1 MVADTHLR
9 DGDRVAARRLLK
21 LAGPYLR
28 QGDRDGLAARLSEE
42 WSPECLA
49 LLLELDEPDVVETA
63 LVGLALIGDIAAAPA
78 IARCL
83 HHVDPDVANGAED
96 ALWSIWFRAGGPMA
110 RAALA
115 RIARSI
121 KAGETENVIPM
132 LTELIRAYPNYAEAH
147 HQRSQAYYLQGC
159 YEFALHD
166 ARRAV
171 ALNPLHFGA
180 RANEAHALAALGRP
194 REALDAY
201 QTVHRLHPTMPG
213 VREAID
219 HLRERL
225 SAVAV

>member
-1 MVADTHLR
+1 MAADTHLK
-9 DGDRVAARRLLK
+9 DEDRVAARQLLR

-28 QGDRDGLAARLSEE
+28 RRDHDGLAARLSEG
-42 WSPECLA
+42 WSPECLT
-49 LLLELDEPDVVETA
+49 LLLESDESDVVETA
-63 LVGLALIGDIAAAPA
+63 LICLGLFSDTTVAPA

-83 HHVDPDVANGAED
+83 HHVDQLVASAAEN

-110 RAALA
+110 QAALA

-121 KAGETENVIPM
+121 KAGETENVVSM

-147 HQRSQAYYLQGC
+147 HQRSQAYYLQGA
-159 YEFALHD
+159 YDFALRD

-180 RANEAHALAALGRP
+180 QANEAHALAALGRS

-201 QTVHRLHPTMPG
+201 RAAFRLHPTMPG
-213 VREAID
+213 IREAID
-219 HLRERL
+219 HLRERFF
-225 SAVAV
+225 ATTV